1 MARSDGDLVS
11 IERSLG
17 LKSDRGISRQGNKDS
32 PVVQDLLSD
41 IKVIAEQYVSK
52 PNTEIRSSASLEK
65 ASLDL
70 FSRYG
75 PILWPD
81 FGDDERPNWLETPS
95 LEGYDGRYPKDL
107 HYSDG
112 PDRQTLTE
120 LFHDLVVEKCVKYHD
135 NQLQKARRIARRS
148 EKESTDQMQDD
159 VHGQA
164 QALPAFSTQSADVSI
179 RNNAERFGSQPAE
192 PHVPHGLPF
201 GGSPSNLDD
210 GDDSTTPEKGP
221 DTRTKI
227 QRLQDYR
234 EEMAR
239 MDQSFTVASADPSR
253 AGVKRRRIDE
263 HGPEAASKRARENGD
278 ALTPP
283 QTSIDGNKQV
293 HSESSAYPHAK
304 EAPPVPGEKES
315 QDVSATQRTVEAHA
329 TATAGVASSA
339 DPQADAAVIQ
349 LIDAFDNEED
359 TISVATAKSPA
370 APPNETS
377 VPSAPSAMPAPHNTP
392 LTHKSPSPP
401 RRLSGFQAI
410 NAVNDAAQQG
420 VPKQTPQR
428 QSPATEQLD
437 AVQRKESLPMQQR
450 RMSLPTAAPPV
461 NPVLN
466 IFPGRRPQPTAS
478 PAPPLAIIPLTEA
491 REERLSNG
499 ETLRPRPPAELGIRR
514 PIPTEPTSTSALSP
528 SSTAVSPRTV
538 VRPLSH
544 LPPLAVPSQRP
555 HHLPS
560 SPATQLY
567 HFPSSSQPVSSS
579 QNPQHL
585 SQRPCTY
592 PNQGRFIP
600 QRPLANPR
608 QVSSPPNLPFIT
620 SGLPSHGRRQSL
632 AEEILG
638 DLAKTPVVA
647 QLMAANTDLDAQQL
661 RNLRDKLTKYPEARV
676 DINVLLARM
685 SAPSDPPTPNNS
697 SDTPQPSLATRQGG
711 PPALVYSRR
720 ASSGTGHYYA
730 PIPPPGPIPIP
741 RPVPSNLMEPLPP
754 KTHDL
759 TQTSPQPFPNVTV
772 ELKWGLTTLD
782 FNDYM
787 ELRDFSTTREFFA
800 LIDAHIPE
808 EIARLGK
815 KIKEIRVK
823 SQKKDLGNEKL
834 LPRIVRDEVRG
845 RAAIRQLMKILRG
858 VGREVEVELVF
869 VIMWEDGRG
878 GGK

>member
-95 LEGYDGRYPKDL
+95 LEKYDGRYPKDL
-107 HYSDG
+107 HYSDE

-148 EKESTDQMQDD
+148 EMEPMDQMQDD

-164 QALPAFSTQSADVSI
+164 LPAFSTQSVEWSD
-179 RNNAERFGSQPAE
+179 RNNAERVGSQPAE
-192 PHVPHGLPF
+192 PYLPHGLPF
-201 GGSPSNLDD
+201 GGSSSNQDN
-210 GDDSTTPEKGP
+210 GEGSTTPESGS
-221 DTRTKI
+221 DTRTKN

-239 MDQSFTVASADPSR
+239 MDQSFTVASIDPPR
-253 AGVKRRRIDE
+253 AGVKRRRIDG
-263 HGPEAASKRARENGD
+263 HGPEAAAKRVRENGG
-278 ALTPP
+278 ASTPP
-283 QTSIDGNKQV
+283 KTSIDGNKQV
-293 HSESSAYPHAK
+293 NSESSAHPHPK

-315 QDVSATQRTVEAHA
+315 QDVSATQRTAEAHE

-349 LIDAFDNEED
+349 LIDAFDDED
-359 TISVATAKSPA
+359 DNAKSPA
-370 APPNETS
+370 APPYETP
-377 VPSAPSAMPAPHNTP
+377 VPSALSAMPAPDNTP
-392 LTHKSPSPP
+392 LTNISPPPP
-401 RRLSGFQAI
+401 RRSSGFQAI
-410 NAVNDAAQQG
+410 NSINDAAQKG
-420 VPKQTPQR
+420 VPKETPQR

-437 AVQRKESLPMQQR
+437 AVHRREPSPMQQR
-450 RMSLPTAAPPV
+450 RMSLPTAGPPV
-461 NPVLN
+461 NPLLD
-466 IFPGRRPQPTAS
+466 IFPGRRAQPTAS
-478 PAPPLAIIPLTEA
+478 PASPLTIIPVAEA
-491 REERLSNG
+491 RGGKSPEQRLNNG
-499 ETLRPRPPAELGIRR
+499 EMLRPKPPVESGIRR
-514 PIPTEPTSTSALSP
+514 HTATEPNSTSALSP
-528 SSTAVSPRTV
+528 SSAAVSPRTV
-538 VRPLSH
+538 VRPLSN
-544 LPPLAVPSQRP
+544 LPPRAVPLQRP

-567 HFPSSSQPVSSS
+567 HFPSSSQ
-579 QNPQHL
+579 QGAQQL
-585 SQRPCTY
+585 SQSPPTY
-592 PNQGRFIP
+592 PNQGRLIP

-647 QLMAANTDLDAQQL
+647 QMMAANTDLDAQQL
-661 RNLRDKLTKYPEARV
+661 RNLKDKLTKYPEARV
-676 DINVLLARM
+676 DINILLARM
-685 SAPSDPPTPNNS
+685 SAPSDPPTPNS
-697 SDTPQPSLATRQGG
+697 SSNTPRPSLASRQGG
-711 PPALVYSRR
+711 PPTLVYSRR

-730 PIPPPGPIPIP
+730 PIHPPGPIPIP
-741 RPVPSNLMEPLPP
+741 RPVPSNPMAPFPP
-754 KTHDL
+754 KAHDL
-759 TQTSPQPFPNVTV
+759 TQIYPLPFPNVTV

-782 FNDYM
+782 FSDYM
-787 ELRDFSTTREFFA
+787 ELRDFSTPREFFA

-823 SQKKDLGNEKL
+823 SQKDLGNEKL

-845 RAAIRQLMKILRG
+845 RAAIRQLVKILRG
-858 VGREVEVELVF
+858 VGREVEVELAF
-869 VIMWEDGRG
+869 VVLWEEAGREE
-878 GGK
+878 